1 MGRLNVVESPQVL
14 ARGFSNVNTPSD
26 VESELLFSW
35 VEKRDLLKLKIKNE
49 TEFIKHNGLNKQTK
63 SSINRRRQY
72 TKALDSLGGRINKRV
87 NLDKLIID
95 RLRQQLTI
103 EQFNIA
109 TALAKEDKDRI
120 LSKINL

>member
-1 MGRLNVVESPQVL
+1 MDRLNVVESPQVL
-14 ARGFSNVNTPSD
+14 ARGFANVNTPSD

-63 SSINRRRQY
+63 SSINRRAQH
-72 TKALDSLGGRINKRV
+72 TKALDSLGRRINKRV